1 MSDKLTKEMLDALIQ
16 EAMLQEK
23 YTFDGTGDEIL
34 ADLGITGNSAKPLK
48 PTRTK
53 VAPLKKVTAP
63 LDKFTADDVATAI
76 AKGTPKLKKAAAII
90 NKKAT
95 NQEFRND
102 ISAALSASGGL
113 TQKPET
119 AADATAGAGA
129 QGIDIESFT
138 FPRPLGDLTSA
149 TKGKFLG
156 SQNQLINSVFDQA
169 DIRARLKK
177 VSDISDALS
186 APPASMANLGSRELL
201 QYTMVADL
209 FDLFFNQIDQRA
221 GGYMFE
227 TFLANLAGGTVEGG
241 SNGIADFKT
250 GGGQDGSAKLYQTW
264 SLITQSHKGLTQ
276 PGQSIHYVIGI
287 HGKKQEETRTKI
299 DLYYVV
305 TTLEKINS
313 DGSKEIIYSDGDGD
327 IKNVATFGKDAKMDI
342 SSFTNPD
349 DYYVG
354 SFEMTKAGKNYKERL
369 NDVVSDTGI
378 QTDSKKALESLKKF
392 FNNLYQAEE
401 NTKKYTAQKDS
412 TNVATADKALEQYDQ
427 ADQNLQDLLILL
439 SPGKRISGTKGARKL
454 AENKMTELDLMVEN
468 MVKQFIKGKLND

>member
-1 MSDKLTKEMLDALIQ
+1 
-16 EAMLQEK
+16 
-23 YTFDGTGDEIL
+23 
-34 ADLGITGNSAKPLK
+34 
-48 PTRTK
+48 
-53 VAPLKKVTAP
+53 
-63 LDKFTADDVATAI
+63 
-76 AKGTPKLKKAAAII
+76 
-90 NKKAT
+90 
-95 NQEFRND
+95 
-102 ISAALSASGGL
+102 
-113 TQKPET
+113 
-119 AADATAGAGA
+119 
-129 QGIDIESFT
+129 
-138 FPRPLGDLTSA
+138 
-149 TKGKFLG
+149 
-156 SQNQLINSVFDQA
+156 
-169 DIRARLKK
+169 
-177 VSDISDALS
+177 LS
-186 APPASMANLGSRELL
+186 APPADIANLGSRELL

-264 SLITQSHKGLTQ
+264 SLITQSHKGLTK

-305 TTLEKINS
+305 TTLEKENS

-354 SFEMTKAGKNYKERL
+354 SFEMTKAGENYKERL
-369 NDVVSDTGI
+369 DAIASDRNI
-378 QTDSKKALESLKKF
+378 KTDSKTALVSLKKF

-401 NTKKYTAQKDS
+401 NTKKYTAQKDA
-412 TNVATADKALEQYDQ
+412 TDLTTADKALEQYDQ
-427 ADQNLQDLLILL
+427 ADQNLQDLLTLL
-439 SPGKRISGTKGARKL
+439 SPGKTIKGQKGSRKL
-454 AENKMTELDLMVEN
+454 DENKMTKLDLMIEN
-468 MVKQFIKGKLND
+468 MVKQFIKGELDD